1 MPTRE
6 EIEEIRAR
14 VNLLDVVSRYV
25 TVRPSGKNFV
35 AVCPFHPDKS
45 PSLTISPE
53 KGLFHCFGCGEG
65 GDVFRFLMKAER
77 LEFPEA
83 VRRLAAEAGI
93 PLRSE
98 RGERGE
104 LTRLRALIERVT
116 RYYERRLREPI
127 GKPAWKYLQDRGL
140 IAETIKRFRLGY
152 APPSSGEEIIK
163 AFKGSEAELRRLG
176 LIMEG
181 EQGRWGFFRQ
191 RVIFPVTS
199 AQGEVVGFA
208 GRSLGDEEPKYLN
221 TRNTPLFEKSRLLY
235 GISWARGAFAQRGE
249 ALLVEGY
256 TDVIMAHQHGFAHA
270 VASMG
275 TAFTMEQARLL
286 KRFVPKVLIAYDR
299 DVAGR
304 SATLRGIKQLLQAG
318 LEVGI
323 VLLPAGEDPD
333 GLLRREGKGAFEELL
348 QQAVPFPDFYV
359 QALLEEH
366 DAQSLRG
373 QEQILSE
380 VRTFL
385 AGLESPALRAQ
396 ILKELSGSL
405 DIPLEDLLVR
415 MKGRGPAAIMGERSS
430 GRQSW
435 GVEEHLMYLLLQG
448 ELTIERAVRE
458 LSPADFS
465 RFSHAAQSLFELY
478 REKGGPKRLEGA
490 HSSPFLNEWLSRL
503 EPEEQREL
511 RQLALS
517 ERRDGDS
524 EKAIAQ
530 LIGRLHLEGVERRL
544 KALKQKIEE
553 AERRHDHPALRRL
566 QQEQQEHQRRRQKLL
581 QQLGWGSI
589 ATKGGGRV
597 HG

>member
-6 EIEEIRAR
+6 QIEDVRAR
-14 VNLLDVVSRYV
+14 VNLPEVVSRYV
-25 TVRPSGKNFV
+25 AVRPSGKNFV

-65 GDVFRFLMKAER
+65 GDVFRFLMRAER
-77 LEFPEA
+77 IEFPEA
-83 VRRLAAEAGI
+83 VRRLAAEVGVS
-93 PLRSE
+93 LRSE
-98 RGERGE
+98 RGQRGE
-104 LTRLRALIERVT
+104 LARLRALIERVAH
-116 RYYERRLREPI
+116 YYERRLREPI
-127 GKPAWKYLQDRGL
+127 GRRAWDYLQDRGFT
-140 IAETIKRFRLGY
+140 AETIERFRLGY
-152 APPSSGEEIIK
+152 APPSGEDLIK

-176 LIMEG
+176 LVVEG
-181 EQGRWGFFRQ
+181 RQGRWGFFRR

-199 AQGEVVGFA
+199 AQGGVVGFA

-235 GISWARGAFAQRGE
+235 GLFWAREALARRRE

-256 TDVIMAHQHGFAHA
+256 TDVIMAHQHGFTHA

-275 TAFTMEQARLL
+275 TAFTLEQARLL

-304 SATLRGIKQLLQAG
+304 GATLRGIKQLLRAG

-323 VLLPAGEDPD
+323 VLLPSGEDPD
-333 GLLRREGKGAFEELL
+333 GLLRREGSEAFEELL
-348 QQAVPFPDFYV
+348 QRAVPFPEFYV

-366 DAQSLRG
+366 EAQSLQG

-385 AGLESPALRAQ
+385 AGLASPALRAQ

-405 DIPLEDLLVR
+405 DIPLEDLWVG
-415 MKGRGPAAIMGERSS
+415 MKGRSPAAIMGEKSS

-448 ELTIERAVRE
+448 ELPIERAMRE
-458 LSPADFS
+458 LSPADFR
-465 RFSHAAQSLFELY
+465 RFSQAVESLFELY

-490 HSSPFLNEWLSRL
+490 RSSPFLNEWLSGL
-503 EPEEQREL
+503 DPEDQKEL
-511 RQLALS
+511 RRLALS

-524 EKAIAQ
+524 ERAIAQ
-530 LIGRLHLEGVERRL
+530 LIGRLRLEGVERRL
-544 KALKQKIEE
+544 KVLKREIRE
-553 AERRHDHPALRRL
+553 AERQNDQRALRRL
-566 QQEQQEHQRRRQKLL
+566 QQEQQEHQRQRQKLL

-597 HG
+597 DG